1 MSDPMERIPLAQQVP
16 RPQLGIVLCL
26 LSMMIFA
33 FQDAITKVM
42 VRDLPVTQLVMVRYW
57 AFLAFAIVY
66 SLCKG
71 GLRAASRTRH
81 PYLQVIRALIGIG
94 EIALFGIGL
103 RYLGLAQTHALFA
116 VFPLMTLALAGIF
129 LKEFVGIRRWLAAAV
144 GFAGTLVILRPG
156 SGVFELAALIPLI
169 AALCF
174 AVFNV
179 LTRRISQGDAFAT
192 NMLYMGLVGAAAITL
207 VGFPGWV
214 APNPLQWALL
224 GVLSITGVVAQLLL
238 FQALRYAT
246 ASTLQPFNY
255 TLLVFAT
262 LIGLLFFGELPDIW
276 TVTGGCMVIA
286 AGLYAARVAR

>member
-1 MSDPMERIPLAQQVP
+1 MSDPMERTPLAQRAPGQ
-16 RPQLGIVLCL
+16 QLGITLCL
-26 LSMMIFA
+26 LSMLIFA
-33 FQDAITKVM
+33 FQDGITKIM

-57 AFLAFAIVY
+57 AFLAFAILY
-66 SLCKG
+66 CLFKG

-81 PYLQVIRALIGIG
+81 PYLQIVRALIGIG
-94 EIALFGIGL
+94 EIVVFGIGL
-103 RYLGLAQTHALFA
+103 RYLGLAETHALFA

-129 LKEFVGIRRWLAAAV
+129 LKEFVGIRRWLAAVA
-144 GFAGTLVILRPG
+144 GFVGTLVILRPG

-179 LTRRISQGDAFAT
+179 LTRRISQDDAFAT
-192 NMLYMGLVGAAAITL
+192 NMLYMGLVGAVAITL

-214 APNPLQWALL
+214 APTPLQWGLL

-262 LIGLLFFGELPDIW
+262 LIGLLFFGELPDAW
-276 TVTGGCMVIA
+276 TVAGGCMVIA